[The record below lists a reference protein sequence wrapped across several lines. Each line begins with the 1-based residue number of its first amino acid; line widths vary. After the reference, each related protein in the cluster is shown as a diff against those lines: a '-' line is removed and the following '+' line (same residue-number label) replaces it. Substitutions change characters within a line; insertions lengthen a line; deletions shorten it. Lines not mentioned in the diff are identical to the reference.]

1 MDRLGPIP
9 GERDAVPV
17 VGVRGESAQFLAA
30 LQVPTHQLVAE
41 AARDAV
47 RPSGEKATLV
57 TEVSC
62 PDNVCN
68 SSPSGSFQS
77 LMSLSPPPE
86 RALRP
91 SGEKAT
97 LLTPRMCP
105 GSESFSLPVSRSQSR
120 AVSSS
125 LPRGRPPVG
134 READAPHAQRVPGDG
149 PLLDAAHQVP
159 QLHGVVVAGGEGRPP
174 VGREAGIPDGQ
185 GVPGEHPLRHAAD
198 QVPDGARY
206 CPCRRKSPIGR
217 RARRRRTRCPPNGRG
232 TSSTREVNR
241 RRGSTGSASRAT
253 KAGPVAA
260 TRRATASGSSA
271 NSWTARPASG
281 HRPAR

>member
-1 MDRLGPIP
+1 MRFPSL
-9 GERDAVPV
+9 ECV
-17 VGVRGESAQFLAA
+17 ESPAQFLAA

-41 AARDAV
+41 AAGDAV

-125 LPRGRPPVG
+125 LPERPT
-134 READAPHAQRVPGDG
+134 A
-149 PLLDAAHQVP
+149 
-159 QLHGVVVAGGEGRPP
+159 
-174 VGREAGIPDGQ
+174 
-185 GVPGEHPLRHAAD
+185 
-198 QVPDGARY
+198 
-206 CPCRRKSPIGR
+206 R
-217 RARRRRTRCPPNGRG
+217 RARSRR
-232 TSSTREVNR
+232 
-241 RRGSTGSASRAT
+241 
-253 KAGPVAA
+253 
-260 TRRATASGSSA
+260 
-271 NSWTARPASG
+271 TARPACARRRSSSRRRAPG
-281 HRPAR
+281 PTTSRCCRRWRRGPTARRARSRHPGRAGRARRAPTSARRGPGPRRAHDIVLAAGNRPSAVGREGDALDVRRMAGERHQLGR